1 MYVCPLVYM
10 RTAAVFLKGCK
21 FIDIPLIK
29 KRGPCLLPWIWRGF
43 WLLWW
48 VEYGT
53 SDTMW
58 FPRLGSRRPC
68 SFPFLS
74 WNTPTPAN
82 PSLNYPSQDTRWE
95 PSMQGAATWNV
106 MWGALPNVSAKPSL
120 LSIRAQ
126 GGEEASRWFQLPDI
140 WVFLAEVPNN
150 VEKKHPIL
158 IMPCPNAYKHK
169 SFYASKFGMVCDTAT
184 DYHKKGPSRCSCLSS
199 QQPFTPFSLSADH
212 TNPY

>member
-1 MYVCPLVYM
+1 MAEC
-10 RTAAVFLKGCK
+10 GCK
-21 FIDIPLIK
+21 LSSK
-29 KRGPCLLPWIWRGF
+29 LLRHRWIWRGF

-68 SFPFLS
+68 SCPFLS

-95 PSMQGAATWNV
+95 PSMQGAATWNS
-106 MWGALPNVSAKPSL
+106 MWGALPNVSAKPCL
-120 LSIRAQ
+120 LCIWAQ

-158 IMPCPNAYKHK
+158 IILIMPCPNAYKHK
-169 SFYASKFGMVCDTAT
+169 SFYASKFGMVCDNSNRLPQE
-184 DYHKKGPSRCSCLSS
+184 GP
-199 QQPFTPFSLSADH
+199 
-212 TNPY
+212 